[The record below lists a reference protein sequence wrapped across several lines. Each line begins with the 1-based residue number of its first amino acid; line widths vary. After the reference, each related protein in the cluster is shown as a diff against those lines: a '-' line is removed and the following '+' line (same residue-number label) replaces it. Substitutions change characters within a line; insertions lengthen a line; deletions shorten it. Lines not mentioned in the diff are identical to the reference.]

1 METRKCV
8 EHVFFLDKAK
18 PASLLQR
25 LKSISRKQA
34 VSRKMRKT
42 FFNAFPFPWLHYA
55 HKNDGNDV
63 TVMTFNHTRKI
74 EGDAAT
80 IETIEEIH

>member
-1 METRKCV
+1 
-8 EHVFFLDKAK
+8 
-18 PASLLQR
+18 
-25 LKSISRKQA
+25 
-34 VSRKMRKT
+34 MRKT